1 MVNLHR
7 EGRATKRRKGTERW
21 KEDRGNADRKGEK
34 GDREGE
40 QRKKRGR
47 QSKRKRNQERGSGEG
62 RKEN

>member
-34 GDREGE
+34 GDRGRTKEE
-40 QRKKRGR
+40 KR
-47 QSKRKRNQERGSGEG
+47 ETE
-62 RKEN
+62 